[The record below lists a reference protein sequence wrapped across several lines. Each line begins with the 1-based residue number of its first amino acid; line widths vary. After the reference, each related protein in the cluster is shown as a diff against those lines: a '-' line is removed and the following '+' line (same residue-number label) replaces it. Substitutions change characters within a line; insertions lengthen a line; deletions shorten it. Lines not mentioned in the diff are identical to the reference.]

1 MNDVYSAI
9 EIPDMDYHWYR
20 QNPDGTWSHKPG
32 PSLVT
37 NKDESRNIIYD
48 PQICNRND
56 GTTNYS
62 EFVGYYAVS
71 SVD

>member
-1 MNDVYSAI
+1 MSDSYI

-20 QNPDGTWSHKPG
+20 QNSDGTWSHKLG
-32 PSLVT
+32 PTLVMDFDAALNT
-37 NKDESRNIIYD
+37 IYD
-48 PQICNRND
+48 PQICNRNY
-56 GTTNYS
+56 GSTNYS